1 MELFPLH
8 LNTVENILKSMM
20 DEERH
25 YETISD
31 RIEILSDIESD
42 DELFLSDIFM
52 TIQVDIKDCF
62 NGKTIEVKLE
72 DTKTVNVDIPKG
84 TISGTVIKVE
94 QKSIGIENLH
104 LTIDVMASPFQ
115 LIDSEVLCYHKT
127 ISLKEALVGVT
138 FPLEHLNGKIY
149 QIRNSG
155 KIISENA
162 EICLP
167 NLGWKEKTDLKL
179 IFHVQF
185 PDSLSEEAIEMV
197 GKLF

>member
-1 MELFPLH
+1 
-8 LNTVENILKSMM
+8 MM

-31 RIEILSDIESD
+31 RIEILSDTDE
-42 DELFLSDIFM
+42 ELFLSDVFM
-52 TIQVDIKDCF
+52 TIQVDIKDCYT
-62 NGKTIEVKLE
+62 GKTIEIKLE
-72 DTKTVNVDIPKG
+72 DARMVNVEIPKG
-84 TISGTVIKVE
+84 TISGTVLKVE
-94 QKSIGIENLH
+94 QKSLGIENLH
-104 LTIDVMASPFQ
+104 LTIDVLASSFQ

-138 FPLEHLNGKIY
+138 FPLEHLNGKTY

-185 PDSLSEEAIEMV
+185 PDSLSEEAIEMI